1 MRSTQ
6 GPRWR
11 RERARFSPRTGSLP
25 GCPGS
30 TASGPRPEAT
40 AGPWK
45 PPTKAIIASAGFRT
59 DSRGGH
65 EGDLGREVSPD
76 DPRRDRGPGRGHL
89 PPEGEREGG
98 EPPAPPVRR
107 ACGHRQDDERDRPRA
122 GTLRGELAGEPRRTE
137 TIRRRRGPEPPPSK
151 QSTPPAPHP

>member
-11 RERARFSPRTGSLP
+11 RERARFSPRTGSLT

-30 TASGPRPEAT
+30 TASGPRRKAT
-40 AGPWK
+40 ARPWK

-89 PPEGEREGG
+89 PLEGVCEGG
-98 EPPAPPVRR
+98 EPTAPPVRR
-107 ACGHRQDDERDRPRA
+107 ARGDRQDDERDRPRTGA
-122 GTLRGELAGEPRRTE
+122 LRGELAGGLPRAAIT
-137 TIRRRRGPEPPPSK
+137 RGRAGPSHPPED
-151 QSTPPAPHP
+151 Q